1 MKQLVLEGRHQ
12 ESSEDDDDDD
22 NNDPDMGDMLNLEC
36 TKNIMASKIMNS
48 IHHGFQMISQDLP
61 SRRKEKITDDTA
73 ITESDNYN
81 VGADDVL
88 VPKDNKMFEYIE
100 RTDEEEDT
108 GSDDEWHPE
117 SFSIDVEEEEED
129 SDHKGGPVAF
139 QKFTSSFLSYDGGS
153 KQWKQVD
160 QHASQIT
167 KIIKAVGG
175 FEFLTT
181 ISSRKSGF
189 SHLNRDNLPKRSQL
203 QAQSNVT
210 WFL

>member
-12 ESSEDDDDDD
+12 EGSEEDDDDD

-36 TKNIMASKIMNS
+36 TKNITSSKIMNS

-81 VGADDVL
+81 VGADDVF

-100 RTDEEEDT
+100 GTDEEEDA

-117 SFSIDVEEEEED
+117 SFSINVEEEEED
-129 SDHKGGPVAF
+129 SDH
-139 QKFTSSFLSYDGGS
+139 
-153 KQWKQVD
+153 
-160 QHASQIT
+160 
-167 KIIKAVGG
+167 
-175 FEFLTT
+175 
-181 ISSRKSGF
+181 
-189 SHLNRDNLPKRSQL
+189 
-203 QAQSNVT
+203 
-210 WFL
+210 